1 MAPPATFMD
10 AYRPCLRGSRHMTVA
25 GHYLAAQAGFRIM
38 EAGGNAIDAGVAA
51 GLVLG
56 VVQSDLVNFA
66 GVAPIILYLAE
77 TDEVLTI
84 SGLGVWPQATDA
96 AWMAAEHPGGV
107 PRGVRRQI
115 VPAAPDAWL
124 TALARYGR
132 LSFAEVAEAAISLA
146 RDGFVMYPLMAEVIA
161 GHASDYGEF
170 PSNAAIYLPGGRPP
184 DVGKPFVQSDLAGT
198 IQYMADCEAAAGGG
212 RADGIRAARD
222 AFYKGDIAGSIADFH
237 AAQGGWLRRED
248 LAAFSVGIEPALS
261 TQFNGIEILGC
272 GPWCQGPVLL
282 QALALLDG
290 RDLAALG
297 HNSPDY
303 VHVMTEAFKL
313 AVADRERWY
322 GDPRFVD
329 VPMER
334 LLSSDYNAARR
345 ALIDMQ
351 RASPGM
357 PPAGDPGMA
366 APAAKREPVAALDT
380 SYVCCVD
387 ADGNVFS
394 ATPSDGSY
402 DGPVVPG
409 TGIVPSTR
417 GSQSRPDPAHPSSVA
432 PGKRPRLTPNPAL
445 ARRRGEWVMP
455 LGTPGGDVQC
465 QAMMQALI
473 NVTAFGMNPQE
484 AVEAPRF
491 ASYSFPNSFAPHS
504 YFPGLLK
511 LEGRID
517 PDTGA
522 ALEARGH
529 DIEWWGDWHWHAGAM
544 CLIQADLRDGVMAAG
559 ADPRRACYA
568 AGW

>member
-1 MAPPATFMD
+1 MATPASFMD

-25 GHYLAAQAGFRIM
+25 GHYLAAEAGFRAM
-38 EAGGNAIDAGVAA
+38 ENGGNAIDAGVAA
-51 GLVLG
+51 GLALG

-66 GVAPIILYLAE
+66 GVAPIVLYLAE

-84 SGLGVWPQATDA
+84 SGLGVWPRATDA
-96 AWMAAEHPGGV
+96 AWMAREHADGV

-115 VPAAPDAWL
+115 VPSAPDAWL

-132 LSFAEVAEAAISLA
+132 LSFAEVAAAAISLA

-161 GHASDYGEF
+161 DHQSHYAGF

-184 DVGKPFVQSDLAGT
+184 EVGKRFVQSDLAGT
-198 IQYMADCEAAAGGG
+198 IQYMADCEAAAGGS

-222 AFYKGDIAGSIADFH
+222 AFYKGDIAARIGDFH
-237 AAQGGWLRRED
+237 EAEGGWLRRED
-248 LAAFSVGIEPALS
+248 LAEFSVDIEPALTTS
-261 TQFNGIEILGC
+261 FNGIDIYGC

-282 QALALLDG
+282 QALGLLNG
-290 RDLAALG
+290 QDLAALG
-297 HNSPDY
+297 HNSPEY
-303 VHVMTEAFKL
+303 IHLLTEAFKL

-329 VPMER
+329 VPLDT
-334 LLSSDYNAARR
+334 LLSDDYAAARR
-345 ALIDMQ
+345 ALIDPD
-351 RASPGM
+351 RAYPGM
-357 PPAGDPGMA
+357 PPAGEPGPPEP
-366 APAAKREPVAALDT
+366 APRREPVPALDT

-387 ADGNVFS
+387 AEGNVFS
-394 ATPSDGSY
+394 ATPSDASY

-409 TGIVPSTR
+409 TGLVPSTR
-417 GSQSRPDPAHPSSVA
+417 GSQSRPDPTHPASVM

-445 ARRRGEWVMP
+445 ARKPGEWVMP

-473 NVTAFGMNPQE
+473 NVTTFGMNPQE

-491 ASYSFPNSFAPHS
+491 ASYSFPSSFAPHP
-504 YFPGLLK
+504 YYPRLLK

-517 PDTGA
+517 RTVGE

-529 DIEWWGDWHWHAGAM
+529 EIEWWGDWHWHAGAM
-544 CLIQADLRDGVMAAG
+544 CLIQSDARDGVMAAG
-559 ADPRRACYA
+559 ADPRRSCYA
-568 AGW
+568 VGW